1 MQYIKSLYF
10 TNRFY
15 ISLIFLIFL
24 FLLGFSLPIFFAIAK
39 IMLLTLGILL
49 FADLIF
55 FYHKNAVVA
64 TRETSS
70 KLSNG
75 DQNNI
80 SITIFNNYPF
90 NVVIRILDEVP
101 EQFQL
106 RNFKLNTIL
115 HAGEKKKITYHLR
128 PVERGEYHFGRINV
142 YVNGILNL
150 VSRRYIF
157 GNSRMIPVY
166 PAYLQLRKY
175 ELLAI
180 SNRLSEL
187 GIKKIR
193 KLGHNMEFDQIKEYV
208 LGDDFRSLN
217 WKATARRNQLMV
229 NQYQEEKSQQVYSV
243 IDKGRIMK
251 MPFEGMT
258 LLDYAINASLVI
270 SNIAIIRQDKA
281 GLITFSKK
289 VGTFLQAGNRSLQM
303 NKILEVLYRQKTN
316 FDESDYEKLYVHI
329 KRKITH
335 RSLILL
341 YSNFE
346 TIASLERQLPYLK
359 LIAKSHLLVVIIF
372 ENTEIDGLFH
382 QKANSTEEIYTKTIA
397 EQFLFK
403 KRQVIKELNKF
414 GIHAV
419 LTKPQNLTVNTIN
432 KYLELKARG
441 LI

>member
-1 MQYIKSLYF
+1 MQFLRSLYF
-10 TNRFY
+10 SSRFY
-15 ISLIFLIFL
+15 ISIIVLIFIFSV
-24 FLLGFSLPIFFAIAK
+24 GFSLPFFFAIGKALSLVFAVL
-39 IMLLTLGILL
+39 IVIDMLLL
-49 FADLIF
+49 
-55 FYHKNAVVA
+55 YHKNAL
-64 TRETSS
+64 TGSRTLSN

-75 DQNNI
+75 DENLV
-80 SITIFNNYPF
+80 SIQVKNYYSF
-90 NVVIRILDEVP
+90 EIDVKILDEVP

-106 RNFKLNTIL
+106 RDFAMNTSL
-115 HAGEKKKITYHLR
+115 SSGEEKKINYHLR

-142 YVNGILNL
+142 FVNGILNL
-150 VSRRYIF
+150 VNRRYILKQEA
-157 GNSRMIPVY
+157 MVPVY
-166 PAYLQLRKY
+166 PAYLQMRKY

-180 SNRLSEL
+180 SNRLSEV

-208 LGDDFRSLN
+208 IGDDFRSLN

-229 NQYQEEKSQQVYSV
+229 NQYQEEKSQQVYSI
-243 IDKGRIMK
+243 IDKGRVMK

-270 SNIAIIRQDKA
+270 SNIAILKQDKA

-289 VGTFLQAGNRSLQM
+289 IGTFLPAGNRSLQM
-303 NKILEVLYRQKTN
+303 NKILEVLYRQLTN
-316 FDESDYEKLYVHI
+316 FDESDFEKLYVQI
-329 KRKITH
+329 KRKINH

-341 YSNFE
+341 YTNFE
-346 TIASLERQLPYLK
+346 TNASLERQLPYLK
-359 LIAKSHLLVVIIF
+359 LIARSHLLVVIIF
-372 ENTEIDGLFH
+372 ENTEIDQLI
-382 QKANSTEEIYTKTIA
+382 QAEAKSTEEVYTKTIA
-397 EQFLFK
+397 EQFAYEK
-403 KRQVIKELNKF
+403 KQVIRELNRF